1 MCDWERRFFCPENPR
16 LSLVFATQHQ
26 HNGAWKV
33 LMFGLPVLLASLKT
47 TWVCE
52 CRKGK
57 DFKVFAFT
65 RVGCCPKFHN
75 SCLSR
80 CFKRTHSRCL
90 TESLVNCTTLLH
102 LSFYLYFFKHGYFR
116 SNAAKVTRFGSLDQI
131 TNCTRDVPFW
141 KGRGRGGEEWGGTV
155 SYLESGGGCLGVE
168 SLSVSLKKF
177 CHEHMEKFF
186 LEMSTTASFHSIRLL
201 HLGVELLYSV
211 TVLPLQNG
219 ISWPVFV
226 NSGIVNEIIA
236 CNRNHHLILQGCHPD
251 MHEHCRDG

>member
-1 MCDWERRFFCPENPR
+1 MCDWERLFLFVCTSNPR
-16 LSLVFATQHQ
+16 VVWLLQHSTNTMVLGRCWCLVCQFCWRVWRLEFVSV
-26 HNGAWKV
+26 G
-33 LMFGLPVLLASLKT
+33 
-47 TWVCE
+47 
-52 CRKGK
+52 KGK
-57 DFKVFAFT
+57 ISRYFPSQELDVA
-65 RVGCCPKFHN
+65 RN
-75 SCLSR
+75 SIAPAGLMM
-80 CFKRTHSRCL
+80 FQTHPFQT

-116 SNAAKVTRFGSLDQI
+116 SNAAKVTPFGSLDQI

-201 HLGVELLYSV
+201 LFGVELLYLV

-226 NSGIVNEIIA
+226 NSA
-236 CNRNHHLILQGCHPD
+236 
-251 MHEHCRDG
+251 